1 MTDYNDIK
9 EYLAAIADQQKEL
22 LKQMEHIKKELDIVK
37 NNQGVIYGRMLI
49 TRKNMIELYS
59 GEYPSMTENE
69 EKEIANCDHP
79 PVVES
84 DKRKKHA
91 H

>member
-1 MTDYNDIK
+1 MSDLNDLK
-9 EYLAAIADQQKEL
+9 EYLASIADQQKEL
-22 LKQMEHIKKELDIVK
+22 LNKMEQITKEIEVVK
-37 NNQGVIYGRMLI
+37 NNQAVIYGRMLI
-49 TRKNMIELYS
+49 TRKNMVELYS

-79 PVVES
+79 PVVS
-84 DKRKKHA
+84 SQKRKKQA